1 MGICSSSSEP
11 GTSLPKYTQYRQ
23 LGSLEDQKGK
33 IICLKELMNHNIIT
47 GDSEGEIKIWNLE
60 NKSCIKTIELSGKI
74 FCILEFE
81 QDKLLIGGTT
91 NNIDLYD
98 INESPE
104 KLIHKFEGHKYWV
117 NDLVKCDENYFASS
131 SNDGSIRIWDYK
143 NKSFV
148 HALNVD
154 NRTQILCLIKL
165 NDGRLCTG
173 NLDSTIKIWD
183 WKNNKCDKTFGNNN
197 GVPKCLCQLKNGD
210 ILSGCDNIIIAW
222 NREVEHY
229 KLEGHQ
235 KAVRYICQIND
246 NYIASASFDKTIK
259 IWNLKNIKKQACE
272 QTLFGHN
279 DFVTGIILHSS
290 GKLISCSNDKTI
302 KIWEK

>member
-1 MGICSSSSEP
+1 MW
-11 GTSLPKYTQYRQ
+11 R
-23 LGSLEDQKGK
+23 
-33 IICLKELMNHNIIT
+33 
-47 GDSEGEIKIWNLE
+47 
-60 NKSCIKTIELSGKI
+60 
-74 FCILEFE
+74 
-81 QDKLLIGGTT
+81 
-91 NNIDLYD
+91 
-98 INESPE
+98 
-104 KLIHKFEGHKYWV
+104 
-117 NDLVKCDENYFASS
+117 NYFASS
-131 SNDGSIRIWDYK
+131 SNDGNIRIWDYK

-165 NDGRLCTG
+165 NDRRLCTR

-183 WKNNKCDKTFGNNN
+183 WKNNKCDKTFGIDND
-197 GVPKCLCQLKNGD
+197 VPKCLCQLKNGD

-222 NREVEHY
+222 NREVVHY
-229 KLEGHQ
+229 KLEGHS
-235 KAVRYICQIND
+235 KVVRYICQIND

-259 IWNLKNIKKQACE
+259 IWNIKNTKKQACE

-302 KIWEK
+302 KIWGNWNYIF